1 MVLWSSSRRCETIQ
15 VEGHLRNR
23 KGITLSINVYV
34 QYSLFH
40 SWKCYIIS
48 YIQRHHVKTKK
59 HLCFF
64 SQVLHPKSPKSLQ
77 ASHVRCH
84 HLLHLLHLWHLWH
97 LWHLPSI
104 GSIGSQ
110 VSRGPSR
117 PPRPSRPWATS
128 LALGA
133 LGALGRKTRS
143 GRSNGSSRRGL
154 RCGAIYTSLWP
165 LCV

>member
-97 LWHLPSI
+97 LWHLRCWSCIFEPILLSA
-104 GSIGSQ
+104 GSYG
-110 VSRGPSR
+110 
-117 PPRPSRPWATS
+117 
-128 LALGA
+128 
-133 LGALGRKTRS
+133 K
-143 GRSNGSSRRGL
+143 SSFFKNIAHEY
-154 RCGAIYTSLWP
+154 CHF
-165 LCV
+165 

>member
-104 GSIGSQ
+104 GSIGSIGSQ

-117 PPRPSRPWATS
+117 PPRPWATS
-128 LALGA
+128 LA